1 MFELADYLVG
11 IYKVTDCT
19 QSVTVRNDYKEKEF
33 GTENEKENQDEN
45 LKNQDTMIGS
55 CSSSQAIMKDNSQV
69 ANISQSSEISNVSQN

>member
-33 GTENEKENQDEN
+33 GTEHEKENQDEN

-55 CSSSQAIMKDNSQV
+55 TSSQALMKDNSQV
-69 ANISQSSEISNVSQN
+69 ANNSQSSFEISNVSQN